1 MISAIT
7 LGLSALQVH
16 QITPSLAKEETDTPT
31 PEQLLL
37 AIAVLVLAAT
47 VLKGS
52 NNRPAIQL
60 PHHRESVTW
69 LASLRYSI
77 FLGMYG
83 ILSALVTIASLFVS
97 AVLNIIPLIMNIIG
111 AVLFLIGGILWVI
124 NFKDPGF
131 SCNQTTTLLE
141 KFGAGHSFAH
151 RGSSACKRCSV
162 IEVLLFIM
170 FPIAALLAACSF
182 IHRRTL
188 RQSERYL

>member
-52 NNRPAIQL
+52 NSRPAIQL
-60 PHHRESVTW
+60 PLHRESVTW
-69 LASLRYSI
+69 VASLRYSI
-77 FLGMYG
+77 FLGGYG
-83 ILSALVTIASLFVS
+83 IISALVTIASLFVS
-97 AVLNIIPLIMNIIG
+97 AVLNIIPLIMNIVG
-111 AVLFLIGGILWVI
+111 AVLFLVGGIVWVT
-124 NFKDPGF
+124 NFKDG
-131 SCNQTTTLLE
+131 
-141 KFGAGHSFAH
+141 
-151 RGSSACKRCSV
+151 SACKRCSA